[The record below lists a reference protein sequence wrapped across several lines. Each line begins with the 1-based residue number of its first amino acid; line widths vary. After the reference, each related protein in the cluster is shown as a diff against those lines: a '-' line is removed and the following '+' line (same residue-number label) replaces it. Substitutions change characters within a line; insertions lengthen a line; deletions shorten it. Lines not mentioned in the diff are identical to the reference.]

1 MLTLHRARGRAASAR
16 GPAGAAILA
25 GLLLIA
31 PAPSANAY
39 SERVNAACRDDYFQ
53 FCAGYLVESIELRRC
68 MEAYRRTLSR
78 ACVDALVAAGEVP
91 KKYLK
96 LIKR

>member
-1 MLTLHRARGRAASAR
+1 MLTLHRDRRRAAAARGLAA
-16 GPAGAAILA
+16 AAILA
-25 GLLLIA
+25 GLLLISQA
-31 PAPSANAY
+31 PTAKAY
-39 SERVNAACRDDYFQ
+39 SERVNAACRSDYFQ

-96 LIKR
+96 YIRR